1 MRSAL
6 QKASGEFIRRRLS
19 LFSGYYYNINF
30 IAHFIALSLTLS
42 LTLSLIF
49 MPYIAIHTAKTKYPI

>member
-19 LFSGYYYNINF
+19 LWFRGYYCNINF
-30 IAHFIALSLTLS
+30 IAHFIAHIIAHLTL
-42 LTLSLIF
+42 IF
-49 MPYIAIHTAKTKYPI
+49 ITYIAIHTAKTKYPI